1 MGGINFNLGS
11 ILKLDLL
18 RGPWD
23 THNWKVSWTSINTA
37 GADGLYSI
45 VYIVS
50 VAVRV
55 FMD

>member
-1 MGGINFNLGS
+1 MGGINLGS
-11 ILKLDLL
+11 ILKPDLL

-23 THNWKVSWTSINTA
+23 TNNLRVSWTSIDTT
-37 GADGLYSI
+37 GADGQYSI
-45 VYIVS
+45 VYIVP

>member
-1 MGGINFNLGS
+1 MMGGINLGS
-11 ILKLDLL
+11 ILKPDLL

-23 THNWKVSWTSINTA
+23 THNLKVSWTSIDTT

-45 VYIVS
+45 VYIVP

>member
-1 MGGINFNLGS
+1 MYYDWLTYNGRNKPRKHF
-11 ILKLDLL
+11 
-18 RGPWD
+18 D
-23 THNWKVSWTSINTA
+23 THNLKVSWTSIDTT

-45 VYIVS
+45 VCIVS